1 MQKYKKIII
10 DLFDEGA
17 GAASTATGGNDS
29 GSNTD
34 SAKNTNAVRSDIA
47 KKGRDLGLSDDL
59 MQSYQ
64 EAYDSKHESKD
75 NTAAANHDDN
85 TNEGQNSENQIEE
98 EFKNLIKGKYKA
110 PFDKHVR
117 GMVSDRMHTRDSEIA
132 ELKSKAES
140 TDKILK
146 VLSLKYPQ
154 VDGNDLEALLKAVE
168 NDEDVWQ
175 QQALNDGITADE
187 AKSRYTENQKQFALE
202 QELNQLKRE
211 KAAGEL
217 DARLNNLAKST
228 QQMYPDFNLQAEFE
242 NPKFCA
248 ALDFIAQ
255 RNEARN
261 KESGRNDE
269 IFDLTYAYE
278 LAHADEIRNNTIN
291 KASKAAISAVTK
303 NIAANGSRPAEN
315 ANLHSAPAQPKSVS
329 DMSDEEFDVL
339 LNKVKNG
346 TAHIPR

>member
-1 MQKYKKIII
+1 MQKYREIII

-64 EAYDSKHESKD
+64 DAYDSKHSSEND
-75 NTAAANHDDN
+75 TAAANHDD
-85 TNEGQNSENQIEE
+85 NEGQNSENQIEE

-187 AKSRYTENQKQFALE
+187 AKSRYTEKQKQSALE

-228 QQMYPDFNLQAEFE
+228 QQMYPDFNLQEFE

>member
-1 MQKYKKIII
+1 MQKFRKIII

-17 GAASTATGGNDS
+17 GAAPTATGGNDS

-85 TNEGQNSENQIEE
+85 EGQNSENQIEE

-140 TDKILK
+140 TNKILK

-175 QQALNDGITADE
+175 QQALNNGITTDE

-278 LAHADEIRNNTIN
+278 LAHSDEIRNNTIN

-303 NIAANGSRPAEN
+303 NIAANGSRPSEN
-315 ANLHSAPAQPKSVS
+315 ANSHSAPAQPKSVS

>member
-1 MQKYKKIII
+1 MQKFRKIII

-17 GAASTATGGNDS
+17 GAAPTATGGNDS

-85 TNEGQNSENQIEE
+85 EGQNSENQIEE

-140 TDKILK
+140 TNKILK

-315 ANLHSAPAQPKSVS
+315 ANSHSAPAQPKSVS